1 MVYKVNKQLIL
12 EGAIGKVWKEYA
24 DNHELHAQNAK
35 QNWKDSKFSYLVNPF
50 VDGPLA
56 HLSNT
61 IKSGFYKVLLKIFMT
76 GEQVSSVADIEKK
89 VKAMGPTPFSRQMQL
104 LVEDLKVMPEINK
117 KIMDEH
123 FIQWLLNPLVPGPI
137 GYFKHK
143 KALENAK

>member
-1 MVYKVNKQLIL
+1 
-12 EGAIGKVWKEYA
+12 
-24 DNHELHAQNAK
+24 
-35 QNWKDSKFSYLVNPF
+35 
-50 VDGPLA
+50 
-56 HLSNT
+56 
-61 IKSGFYKVLLKIFMT
+61 
-76 GEQVSSVADIEKK
+76 
-89 VKAMGPTPFSRQMQL
+89 MQL